1 MIITMTA
8 TAHAVLGTVIA
19 AKIGNPLLAISL
31 SFTSHFVADMI
42 PHWDVGIGW
51 RKKSK
56 ERFFIESAI
65 DLFTGYLLSY
75 ILIFFLFPETNL
87 VYAFF
92 IITVAQLPDWLMVPY
107 LYLKNKLPFFKFF
120 YTMQHHL
127 NHSLNSPWGIIN
139 QIVILVA
146 LIALAKSF

>member
-1 MIITMTA
+1 MTA

-19 AKIGNPLLAISL
+19 AKIGNPLLAVPL

-56 ERFFIESAI
+56 ERFFIESVI
-65 DLFTGYLLSY
+65 DVILGYGLSYLL
-75 ILIFFLFPETNL
+75 IIFLFPATDL
-87 VYAFF
+87 YYAFLL
-92 IITVAQLPDWLMVPY
+92 ITISQLPDWLMVPY

-139 QIVILVA
+139 QVVILVA